1 MTVAQRLDALLA
13 AQMVVE
19 GETGEAT
26 GGRRRR
32 SLAFNTSQSHVLVA
46 AVDTTHTRIAVTD
59 LGGLVVADTEI
70 DVPVESGPSVVLDQI
85 ATAMSALLDKHDV
98 DVADLCGA

>member
-1 MTVAQRLDALLA
+1 
-13 AQMVVE
+13 MVVE

-32 SLAFNTSQSHVLVA
+32 SLAFNTAQSHVVAA

-59 LGGLVVADTEI
+59 LGGTVLGDTEI
-70 DVPVESGPSVVLDQI
+70 DVTGRGRAVG
-85 ATAMSALLDKHDV
+85 
-98 DVADLCGA
+98 GARPDRGGR